1 MNGIENRKKTYVE
14 VVVDVDTDGRA
25 RPLAIYWEDG
35 RCFVVDRVLE
45 SRQAASMKVGG
56 HGTRY
61 TVEVCGR
68 ERHLWHDDRAWY
80 VEEIVRGHA
89 GSL

>member
-1 MNGIENRKKTYVE
+1 
-14 VVVDVDTDGRA
+14 
-25 RPLAIYWEDG
+25 
-35 RCFVVDRVLE
+35 
-45 SRQAASMKVGG
+45 MKVGG

-80 VEEIVRGHA
+80 VEEIVRGRA